1 MSYMSR
7 LTAHIGANLLQAAGH
22 ILSDEQVKDIRG
34 ITDARELAEEILRR
48 GAPFSTRDMMIV
60 VEALGGA
67 EEHNFTDESTDD
79 VLDKYAEY
87 IENYEYT
94 YKPEAQQLDPN
105 IDPNEHH
112 IGPMAQDIEQVNPA
126 CIKETEDGIKTVD
139 TGRLALMN
147 AGAIAAL
154 KRQLDERT
162 GHV

>member
-67 EEHNFTDESTDD
+67 EEHNFTKKCVNAFKNHVKYICWKLSK
-79 VLDKYAEY
+79 LD
-87 IENYEYT
+87 I
-94 YKPEAQQLDPN
+94 
-105 IDPNEHH
+105 I
-112 IGPMAQDIEQVNPA
+112 
-126 CIKETEDGIKTVD
+126 
-139 TGRLALMN
+139 
-147 AGAIAAL
+147 
-154 KRQLDERT
+154 
-162 GHV
+162 